1 MYKVNF
7 ANTERPQMFKVY
19 QNMFNIYS
27 FSMLKSIGYGPKLHM
42 SSTMEL
48 DHGAP
53 EPMSLPSPPPQFR
66 DYHGQVDFGFSW
78 VSPKPFMTLMSI

>member
-1 MYKVNF
+1 
-7 ANTERPQMFKVY
+7 
-19 QNMFNIYS
+19 
-27 FSMLKSIGYGPKLHM
+27 MLKSIGYGPKLHM

-66 DYHGQVDFGFSW
+66 DYHGQLDFGFSW